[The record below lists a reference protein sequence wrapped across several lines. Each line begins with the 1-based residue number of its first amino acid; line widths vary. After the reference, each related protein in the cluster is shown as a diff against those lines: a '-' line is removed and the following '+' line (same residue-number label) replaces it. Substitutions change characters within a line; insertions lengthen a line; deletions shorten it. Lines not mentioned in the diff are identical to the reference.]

1 MPLIDGRTEGQ
12 INKAKV
18 DQFRRLGTWG
28 ASAHRRKKCKRGKS
42 CGASCIP
49 GYHVCMVDIPW
60 ALNPMITKVA
70 EQIKAR
76 HTSLAA
82 KAPAA
87 KPETKEPVA
96 KAPAAKPPVAKAPGK
111 KPFKPKI
118 PVYQVPEPINKL
130 LTKML
135 NGILNANKRKNKNKN
150 PNTK

>member
-1 MPLIDGRTEGQ
+1 MAVVINGRTESQ

-18 DQFRRLGTWG
+18 DQFHRLGTWG

-70 EQIKAR
+70 EQIMSQRK
-76 HTSLAA
+76 LPAA
-82 KAPAA
+82 KPPAA
-87 KPETKEPVA
+87 KPETKEP
-96 KAPAAKPPVAKAPGK
+96 AAKRPGK

-118 PVYQVPEPINKL
+118 PIYQVPEPINKL
-130 LTKML
+130 LTRML
-135 NGILNANKRKNKNKN
+135 NGILNAKKKN
-150 PNTK
+150 PDTK

>member
-1 MPLIDGRTEGQ
+1 MPLIEGRTEGQ

-18 DQFRRLGTWG
+18 DQFHRLGTWG

-70 EQIKAR
+70 EQIRAR

-87 KPETKEPVA
+87 KPETKEPAA
-96 KAPAAKPPVAKAPGK
+96 KAPAAKPPAAKAPGK

-118 PVYQVPEPINKL
+118 PIYQVPEPVNKI
-130 LTKML
+130 LTRML
-135 NGILNANKRKNKNKN
+135 NNLLNANKRKNNNKN